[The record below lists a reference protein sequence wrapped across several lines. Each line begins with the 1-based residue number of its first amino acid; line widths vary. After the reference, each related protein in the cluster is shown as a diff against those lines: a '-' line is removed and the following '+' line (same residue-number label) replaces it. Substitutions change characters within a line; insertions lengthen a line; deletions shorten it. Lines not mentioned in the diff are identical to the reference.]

1 MFWSRE
7 HGVGIRNDKG
17 EVMLAACKHIHNS
30 LSIIVGGEN
39 LVGDKVGEEED
50 AKFMWQGNFRR

>member
-1 MFWSRE
+1 
-7 HGVGIRNDKG
+7 
-17 EVMLAACKHIHNS
+17 MLAACKHIHNS